1 MRYNAIRRCLIERG
15 GKLDNLVQYAPI
27 TIYVITTLIGLKIF
41 ARRDELT
48 SLETKIIT
56 YLTANFASKESYTD
70 LKDQIKELR
79 TDVKELKTLIIDKLR
94 K

>member
-1 MRYNAIRRCLIERG
+1 M
-15 GKLDNLVQYAPI
+15 DNLTQYAPI

-48 SLETKIIT
+48 SLETKLVT
-56 YLTANFASKESYTD
+56 YLNANFASKESYQD
-70 LKDQIKELR
+70 LKDQIKEVREDIREIKNL
-79 TDVKELKTLIIDKLR
+79 LIDGRR

>member
-1 MRYNAIRRCLIERG
+1 M
-15 GKLDNLVQYAPI
+15 DNLIQYAPI
-27 TIYVITTLIGLKIF
+27 TIYVITTLVGLRIF

-48 SLETKIIT
+48 SLETKLIT
-56 YLTANFASKESYTD
+56 YFTANFASKESYND
-70 LKDQIKELR
+70 LKDQIKALR

>member
-1 MRYNAIRRCLIERG
+1 MTDLT
-15 GKLDNLVQYAPI
+15 QYAPI
-27 TIYVITTLIGLKIF
+27 TIYVITTLVGLKIF

-56 YLTANFASKESYTD
+56 YINANFASKESFQD
-70 LKDQIKELR
+70 LKDQIKEVR
-79 TDVKELKTLIIDKLR
+79 NDVREIKNLLIDKLR

>member
-1 MRYNAIRRCLIERG
+1 M
-15 GKLDNLVQYAPI
+15 DNIQQYAPI

-56 YLTANFASKESYTD
+56 YLNANFASKESYQD

-79 TDVKELKTLIIDKLR
+79 SDVREIKNLLIDRSKR
-94 K
+94 

>member
-1 MRYNAIRRCLIERG
+1 M
-15 GKLDNLVQYAPI
+15 QYAPI

-41 ARRDELT
+41 ARREELT

-56 YLTANFASKESYTD
+56 YINANFASKESYQD
-70 LKDQIKELR
+70 LKDQLKEVRNDIREIKN
-79 TDVKELKTLIIDKLR
+79 LIIDKFR

>member
-1 MRYNAIRRCLIERG
+1 M
-15 GKLDNLVQYAPI
+15 DNIQQYAPI
-27 TIYVITTLIGLKIF
+27 TIYVITTLVGLKIF

-56 YLTANFASKESYTD
+56 YLNANFASKESYQD

-79 TDVKELKTLIIDKLR
+79 SDVREIKNLLIDRSKR
-94 K
+94 

>member
-1 MRYNAIRRCLIERG
+1 M
-15 GKLDNLVQYAPI
+15 DNLVQYAPI

>member
-1 MRYNAIRRCLIERG
+1 M
-15 GKLDNLVQYAPI
+15 QYAPI

-41 ARRDELT
+41 ARREELT

-56 YLTANFASKESYTD
+56 YINANFASKESYQD
-70 LKDQIKELR
+70 LKDQLKEVR
-79 TDVKELKTLIIDKLR
+79 NDIREVKNLIIDKFR